1 MGWRIVNNNLTQKIL
16 LSLNSRASEIWI
28 KLLKLG
34 IKALFNSQKFF
45 WVFVSYIHNQTLKVV
60 FLLKV
65 ATGQRSQKLDYCCR
79 ESKD

>member
-1 MGWRIVNNNLTQKIL
+1 MGLHIVNNNLTHKIL

-45 WVFVSYIHNQTLKVV
+45 
-60 FLLKV
+60 
-65 ATGQRSQKLDYCCR
+65 
-79 ESKD
+79 